1 MQILVTDGSD
11 ERFILLCRKLD
22 ECLNDMVGG
31 EKQRSQYVQY
41 NKLDDIHDVV
51 ILIDNDTSIG
61 CGSFKQYDNE
71 TVEIKRVYVCDEYR
85 GRKYGRIILEK
96 LESIARH
103 QGFKRIV
110 LETGKQFN
118 NAIHLY
124 RNLDYQ
130 VINNYGQ
137 YAEMKDSIC
146 MEKKL

>member
-85 GRKYGRIILEK
+85 GRKYGRII
-96 LESIARH
+96 
-103 QGFKRIV
+103 
-110 LETGKQFN
+110 
-118 NAIHLY
+118 
-124 RNLDYQ
+124 
-130 VINNYGQ
+130 
-137 YAEMKDSIC
+137 
-146 MEKKL
+146 